1 MINMVLQYL
10 ILFLEFLFSPM
21 GAIAL
26 GIGVL
31 IPALTGLTPLLT
43 SARWAS
49 NLLIWLS
56 LWLLGRVG
64 LVVTEQNDLL
74 LKQRK
79 PNAKGVETIN
89 TGQKKTVEDPA
100 DRTHSWAGT
109 AFALIEE
116 GSGLMFAPQDAAFG
130 RQMQQHEDEG
140 MDEKRPSNSDV
151 KRYGVRSWK
160 PGIFNVGGRNQPI
173 VDLRNIEWLR
183 AGGERAEYPVQGRN
197 FIKHAYLALQSGAQ
211 RLMGYMAMLLPLAP
225 FGVLVLA
232 TIAVGDAGAGVAEE
246 PQPNETANGNETVSP
261 AAGLLF
267 LAAVSSS
274 ALVSKISFR
283 GIAAATIVF
292 AMPIVYL
299 AVLTLFSPLL
309 AILGFITM
317 LAGALLLILPT
328 IGFGKLIGAEG
339 IARLLMRLGLYG
351 YSKPVLMWEPDSYR
365 LYEADEIDDDLDEQ
379 RWYSLAGSTI
389 GFSFEK
395 TPDAFGD
402 RCENT
407 ESVANAIDVHRQ
419 DKPEDSALP
428 DWAIPLPQ
436 LKQDVYGGW
445 VDARSVIRGDGDEE
459 TVEPMLVNVHK
470 QLNRWSDAATGD
482 RTHREGKEAKDEYGG
497 DWRPV
502 SGKWIIIATT
512 LTTLISIGI
521 FAYGFVL

>member
-1 MINMVLQYL
+1 MVLQYL
-10 ILFLEFLFSPM
+10 VPFLEFLFSPM
-21 GAIAL
+21 GVIAL

-31 IPALTGLTPLLT
+31 IPALIGLTPLLT

-64 LVVTEQNDLL
+64 LVVSEQNDLL

-79 PNAKGVETIN
+79 PNAKGVETISV
-89 TGQKKTVEDPA
+89 GQKKTVEDPA

-109 AFALIEE
+109 AFALIDEA
-116 GSGLMFAPQDAAFG
+116 SGVMFSPQDAAFG
-130 RQMQQHEDEG
+130 RRMRHHEEESTDQHLPSRADKQQ
-140 MDEKRPSNSDV
+140 
-151 KRYGVRSWK
+151 YGIGLWK
-160 PGIFNVGGRNQPI
+160 PGIFALGQDGQPI

-183 AGGERAEYPVQGRN
+183 AGGERAEYPVQGRS

-225 FGVLVLA
+225 FAVLVLA
-232 TIAVGDAGAGVAEE
+232 VIAVGDAGAGVAD
-246 PQPNETANGNETVSP
+246 QPTNETADGNETVSP

-274 ALVSKISFR
+274 ALVSRIPFR
-283 GIAAATIVF
+283 GIAGAAIVF

-299 AVLTLFSPLL
+299 AVLTLFSPVL

-317 LAGALLLILPT
+317 LAGALLLIIPT
-328 IGFGKLIGAEG
+328 VGFGKLIGSEG
-339 IARLLMRLGLYG
+339 IAGLLMRLGLYG
-351 YSKPVLMWEPDSYR
+351 YKKPVLMWEPDSYR
-365 LYEADEIDDDLDEQ
+365 LYEAEEIDDDLDEQ
-379 RWYSLAGSTI
+379 RWYSLAGNTI
-389 GFSFEK
+389 GFSFKK

-402 RCENT
+402 RCEET

-419 DKPEDSALP
+419 DKPDDSALP

-445 VDARSVIRGDGDEE
+445 VDARSVIRGDGDEK
-459 TVEPMLVNVHK
+459 TAEPMLVNVHK